1 MLWGCL
7 TFSALVADCNWFL
20 FCRLD
25 FQCRYY
31 GSEVVSLVAEVNT
44 VPPPLPVAAP
54 GPLRVELRLASG
66 QCEAKGAKGV
76 HGCTDGKFLQC
87 VAVLNTRAP

>member
-1 MLWGCL
+1 M
-7 TFSALVADCNWFL
+7 
-20 FCRLD
+20 

-66 QCEAKGAKGV
+66 QCDSKGAKGGV
-76 HGCTDGKFLQC
+76 KGCADGK
-87 VAVLNTRAP
+87 ARN

>member
-1 MLWGCL
+1 MLDL
-7 TFSALVADCNWFL
+7 TLTTFSALVADLCL
-20 FCRLD
+20 FSRLD

-66 QCEAKGAKGV
+66 QCDAKGAKGV
-76 HGCTDGKFLQC
+76 NGCTDGKLG
-87 VAVLNTRAP
+87 N

>member
-1 MLWGCL
+1 MP
-7 TFSALVADCNWFL
+7 TFSALVAELWFL
-20 FCRLD
+20 FSRLD

-31 GSEVVSLVAEVNT
+31 GHEVVSLVAEVNT

-76 HGCTDGKFLQC
+76 HGCTDGKHRNGMDSILTPPC
-87 VAVLNTRAP
+87 PSLE